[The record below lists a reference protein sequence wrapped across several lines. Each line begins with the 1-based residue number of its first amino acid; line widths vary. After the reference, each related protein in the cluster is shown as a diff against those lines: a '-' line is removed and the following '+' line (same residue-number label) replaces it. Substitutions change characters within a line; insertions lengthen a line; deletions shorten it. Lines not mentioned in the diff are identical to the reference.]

1 MNKKTKWLIL
11 PPHTFVDHINASK
24 LFLYNTETSSNH
36 LITDDETISLIIE
49 LQQSYNLGS
58 KIYSEEGSCNVY
70 LKELISRDLL
80 QLVEAKEKP
89 IVFLPIL
96 NLQRDLEKG
105 ELSYRL
111 SIMGSKTKFIS
122 GLFLYIDKPFIPDL
136 ANIDNI
142 RINAIR
148 QSLLYGL
155 TDDCELIMGIEKVK
169 MIFKSLAIT
178 SISIVD
184 IISSISILTDAN
196 LSQLVRLAS
205 NYGYKIRIHTFIDNN
220 NTDRVLKIMAQ
231 HKSIEL
237 SLYFDRYSEF
247 DYQQFSSKSSKI
259 TTQASLIKYVY
270 SALDFVDSDNID
282 MLPVYRADEVQM
294 FRDNVF
300 LTKQDILSNC
310 TSMKEIMRNQKLN
323 ATCFGILDIL
333 SNGNVYPHGGRV
345 PVSNISNKNYLLE
358 SVTSEL
364 VNNQS
369 WRVTRDK
376 NNCSNCQ
383 YRFICPP
390 VSLLELQIEDIKACI
405 L

>member
-1 MNKKTKWLIL
+1 
-11 PPHTFVDHINASK
+11 
-24 LFLYNTETSSNH
+24 
-36 LITDDETISLIIE
+36 
-49 LQQSYNLGS
+49 
-58 KIYSEEGSCNVY
+58 
-70 LKELISRDLL
+70 
-80 QLVEAKEKP
+80 
-89 IVFLPIL
+89 
-96 NLQRDLEKG
+96 
-105 ELSYRL
+105 
-111 SIMGSKTKFIS
+111 
-122 GLFLYIDKPFIPDL
+122 
-136 ANIDNI
+136 
-142 RINAIR
+142 
-148 QSLLYGL
+148 
-155 TDDCELIMGIEKVK
+155 
-169 MIFKSLAIT
+169 
-178 SISIVD
+178 
-184 IISSISILTDAN
+184 
-196 LSQLVRLAS
+196 
-205 NYGYKIRIHTFIDNN
+205 
-220 NTDRVLKIMAQ
+220 
-231 HKSIEL
+231 
-237 SLYFDRYSEF
+237 
-247 DYQQFSSKSSKI
+247 
-259 TTQASLIKYVY
+259 
-270 SALDFVDSDNID
+270 